1 MYWLVARGLLG
12 AVLATLVVL
21 LGLRTAAAHPEPII
35 VAVFG
40 IVAALLGPTAIS
52 LVAGAFPSRRSKALD
67 QLAKA
72 GEIEQRVAEA
82 ETMQQ
87 KVRALEDERRRLATI
102 IRFEAR
108 RQLVLDRQEVLQSEV
123 QQLTQQA
130 EQVLAELKA
139 IEEEGRLLG
148 EEIDNSAAKRDIM
161 AVRERLKRE
170 RTGSG
175 HRSVKWIDLLLG
187 DTPFLLFGSAVRP
200 IVHFSAERSLDEIE
214 KFRTQRLTRRAKRA
228 SSGTDAEQSD
238 DSSEPTDVD
247 EPPGQTDVDA

>member
-1 MYWLVARGLLG
+1 MLAILTIDPGCSAAIPARAESSVLFRACGRSERSIQM
-12 AVLATLVVL
+12 ACYRYTVRHVLACRARSLRSGPGHPLVVL

-170 RTGSG
+170 RTG
-175 HRSVKWIDLLLG
+175 
-187 DTPFLLFGSAVRP
+187 
-200 IVHFSAERSLDEIE
+200 
-214 KFRTQRLTRRAKRA
+214 
-228 SSGTDAEQSD
+228 
-238 DSSEPTDVD
+238 
-247 EPPGQTDVDA
+247 